1 MAPLAPGRY
10 DVACK
15 EATKMKAALNGH
27 AAVWPR
33 AEAVSDGKWVQF
45 FRGDEKIYDCNAAY
59 AAANFM
65 CTRR

>member
-1 MAPLAPGRY
+1 
-10 DVACK
+10 
-15 EATKMKAALNGH
+15 MKAALNGH